1 MTTRDLAVQERL
13 TFADLLETLTPEE
26 WAAPSLCGRWTVRDV
41 AVHVVSYDALGWR
54 GLPGAFV
61 RGGLRVDAV
70 NEHVLR
76 RHDALGP
83 DEVVGLVRQHAQP
96 RGLTAALGGAIAL
109 TDGMIHQQDVRRP
122 LGRPREIPAE
132 ALHVALG
139 LALKAPTVPGRQNAR
154 GLHLVATDTGWEHGR
169 GDRVEGPA
177 EALLMAVAGRADSL
191 GELSGPGTSTLAA
204 RLA

>member
-1 MTTRDLAVQERL
+1 MTTRDLAVQERRA
-13 TFADLLETLTPEE
+13 FADLLETLTPEE
-26 WAAPSLCGRWTVRDV
+26 WTAPSLCGRWTVRDV
-41 AVHVVSYDALGWR
+41 AVHIVSYDPLGWS
-54 GLPGAFV
+54 GLPAAFL
-61 RGGLRVDAV
+61 RGGLRVDSV
-70 NEHVLR
+70 NAHVLR
-76 RHDALGP
+76 RYDDLGP
-83 DEVVGLVRQHAQP
+83 DEVAALVRRHVEP
-96 RGLTAALGGAIAL
+96 RGLTSSLGGAIAL

-132 ALHVALG
+132 ALHTALG
-139 LALKAPTVPGRQNAR
+139 LALRAPTVPGRQNAR

-177 EALLMAVAGRADSL
+177 EALLMAVAGRADAL